1 MKTFLRWFTL
11 FFIFALPIGTK
22 KFVAVLLPR
31 FFENAREFSS
41 LFIYGTDIIAALII
55 IFAIIHF
62 RRALLEE
69 FAGSK
74 ILPLFVGLAALSV
87 MGAANHGY
95 AAYVFGGLLVG
106 ALIALVV
113 GVMLR
118 TDTIRFRDAATAIGL
133 SAFFQAVVALLQFY
147 YQKSIGL
154 WFLGESVITAT
165 TPGVARVLIGGER
178 YLRSYGTLPHANI
191 LAGFLILGIIA
202 IVYLFFTSAPEKKG
216 SRIFSAVGF
225 FVILSAL
232 ILTFSRSG
240 WIIGGGSIVAILAYG
255 IMRKELRPRAFEF
268 LGIALISLLLLAYSL
283 GWAIVPRAGFVKGE
297 ASVDHRIF
305 YNEIGLSLLE
315 KHPLGVGEG
324 NQVLQAEREGL
335 YLLKGLNEVWLWQPV
350 HNIYILI
357 ASELG
362 IPGLLLFLLFLFVLF
377 KEMEFKRTQAVFA
390 SLLVISLLAFGL
402 VDHFPWDLHAGRLM
416 FWVAL
421 GIMMGEQV

>member
-1 MKTFLRWFTL
+1 MKTLLRWLTL
-11 FFIFALPIGTK
+11 FFIFALPLGTK
-22 KFVAVLLPR
+22 KFITVLLPQ

-41 LFIYGTDIIAALII
+41 LFVYGTDIVAAIVII
-55 IFAIIHF
+55 VALIHF
-62 RRALLEE
+62 RRALFEE

-95 AAYVFGGLLVG
+95 AAYVFAGLLIG
-106 ALIALVV
+106 ALIALAV
-113 GVMLR
+113 GIMLR
-118 TDTIRFRDAATAIGL
+118 TDTIRFRDVSTTIGF
-133 SAFFQAVVALLQFY
+133 SAFFQAIVALLQFY

-165 TPGVARVLIGGER
+165 TPGIARVLIGGER

-202 IVYLFFTSAPEKKG
+202 IAYLFFTSAPEKKH
-216 SRIFSAVGF
+216 SRILSAVGF

-240 WIIGGGSIVAILAYG
+240 WIIGSGSIVAILAYG
-255 IMRKELRPRAFEF
+255 IARKELRARAFEF
-268 LGIALISLLLLAYSL
+268 LGIALISFLLLAYSL
-283 GWAIVPRAGFVKGE
+283 GWAIMPRAGFVKGE

-305 YNEIGLSLLE
+305 YNEIGLSLIE
-315 KHPLGVGEG
+315 RHPLGVGEG
-324 NQVLQAEREGL
+324 NQVLQAGREGL
-335 YLLKGLNEVWLWQPV
+335 YLSKGLNEMWLWQPV

-362 IPGLLLFLLFLFVLF
+362 VPGLLLFLLLLFALF
-377 KEMEFKRTQAVFA
+377 KEIEFKRTQAVFA
-390 SLLVISLLAFGL
+390 SLFVISLLAFGL